1 MLPVDDDDRDWMSLR
16 ACARQ
21 MGVHEDEVFRLVEAG
36 HLRARNLYGH
46 WEVEPAI
53 VA

>member
-1 MLPVDDDDRDWMSLR
+1 MLPVDDDDRDWLSIR
-16 ACARQ
+16 DCARQ
-21 MGVHEDEVFRLVEAG
+21 MGTDEDEIRRLVEAG
-36 HLRARNLYGH
+36 HLRARNVYGH